1 MLSRSMLTRSCD
13 QSLTNKKLRSSA
25 TSAATSIKKVDDT
38 FTTKN
43 DKLVPSGD
51 LTITKSYLSKGS
63 KSIYTEK
70 EESLLKMLLD
80 CKDPVANTTDLKKI
94 STSLS
99 KLG

>member
-1 MLSRSMLTRSCD
+1 MLSRSMLSRSYD
-13 QSLTNKKLRSSA
+13 QSLTNKKLRSS
-25 TSAATSIKKVDDT
+25 TSAATSIKKVDDN

-43 DKLVPSGD
+43 DKILPSGD
-51 LTITKSYLSKGS
+51 LTHTKSHFSKGS

-80 CKDPVANTTDLKKI
+80 CKDPGANNTELKMI